1 MEQPIPNRRKDDHE
15 IDLIEIIH
23 ILWKARKFIA
33 AVTAI
38 SLAIGILYII
48 FATKMYSGTITLYP
62 AAIRCKKPHGSNGST
77 NGNGRSFSRR
87 REL

>member
-1 MEQPIPNRRKDDHE
+1 MTDPIQTAPIPNRRKDDHE

-33 AVTAI
+33 IVTAI

-62 AAIRCKKPHGSNGST
+62 ALLG
-77 NGNGRSFSRR
+77 
-87 REL
+87 